1 MKIDE
6 LKKIIFSNTFV
17 RGLAIFFL
25 FALISAAIFWSILFG
40 GMVVNDYYGFDLG
53 TYKFFKDFGGEW
65 KDHWSLKL
73 WWPDYLGGLPV
84 YVTQISFFTPL
95 VFILYKFFSG
105 FAVYNWLTVFNFI
118 FGGLAMYWFA
128 RNLKLSKIASTV
140 SGLAYIFSQN
150 SLYWGLIPGFS
161 NVFVFIPLFFGALLK
176 ISENKKIFWFW
187 GALITAYG
195 LTAPNTQV
203 VFFTLVVGFFWA
215 LFLTYFHNVNNENG
229 AVAKFRPI
237 LGYIGFIAGGAILAS
252 FWLLP
257 TINYMQLST
266 RGEVLKYE
274 DLVFDF
280 MRVADPLRFFYPY
293 IELPQF
299 TGLVSLGIVP
309 NYYIG
314 ALTFLL
320 AIAAIFLVRKS
331 KIVAFF
337 VGVAAFSFLAR
348 VKWTGIFWALHFLPG
363 FNRFRGAFHWAFFGT
378 FALAILAGFAL
389 DNLDKIK
396 ESRHFEKFVKSLKI
410 FGWANVAAI
419 AGVFLAGLFRDKI
432 LNIIF
437 QFFDAKIYQG
447 TRKFPLEHY
456 HEVISSEFN
465 KFLNAFS
472 FTNYHFT
479 ISFLSVLLAIL
490 IFVLYQKGKINAENF
505 KKFALIFAF
514 LNLVFIWQGYYKFI
528 PISKITEYPDTVSF
542 IKNNYP
548 KNEHYRYF
556 RFYPPEMYQQFSV
569 FSVKDWDDY
578 KLKTLESNIGPYF
591 DMDGLGGSEPA
602 LSRRIADV
610 FNEIGLS
617 GPTTIS
623 GKPWMLSPDLSINQ
637 KISRFSSP
645 QNQNLFSM
653 LNIKYI
659 FSSFK
664 LPNFKLIYETT
675 ATEKNIPVYIY
686 ENPKVMPRIYFTKNV
701 KFVDSENLPAGRQG
715 AFEELLKVKDFHSL
729 TLIECQANC
738 PVSDTGETWIS
749 DTNIVEFKSELIK
762 IKTKTNKNQWLVYSD
777 ANLPTWEAYIDG
789 QKTEIYTANYLF
801 KSVFVPEGEHE
812 VVFKYP
818 NLWEQDKAAF
828 KSILGIQ

>member
-1 MKIDE
+1 MNKFLSNKI
-6 LKKIIFSNTFV
+6 LFIILLFSM
-17 RGLAIFFL
+17 AAL
-25 FALISAAIFWSILFG
+25 FIFWPILFG

-73 WWPDYLGGLPV
+73 WWSDYLGGLPV

-105 FAVYNWLTVFNFI
+105 FAVYNWLTFFNFI
-118 FGGLAMYWFA
+118 FGGLAMYWFCRA
-128 RNLKLSKIASTV
+128 LKLSKIASAV
-140 SGLAYIFSQN
+140 GGLAYIFSQN
-150 SLYWGLIPGFS
+150 NMYWGLIPGFS
-161 NVFVFIPLFFGALLK
+161 NIFVFIPLFFGALLK
-176 ISENKKIFWFW
+176 ISENRRIFWFW

-203 VFFTLVVGFFWA
+203 VFFTLIVGFFWT

-266 RGEVLKYE
+266 RGETLKYG

-280 MRVADPLRFFYPY
+280 MRIADPLRFFYPY

-320 AIAAIFLVRKS
+320 AIAAFFLVKRN
-331 KIVAFF
+331 KIIAFWA
-337 VGVAAFSFLAR
+337 GVVVFSFLVR
-348 VKWTGIFWALHFLPG
+348 VKWTGIFWVLHFLPG

-396 ESRHFEKFVKSLKI
+396 ESRHFGKFIKSLKI
-410 FGWANVAAI
+410 FGWANIAAI
-419 AGVFLAGLFRDKI
+419 AVVFLAGLFRGKI
-432 LNIIF
+432 LDKIF

-456 HEVISSEFN
+456 HGVISSEFN
-465 KFLNAFS
+465 KFLDSFS
-472 FTNYHFT
+472 FANYHFT

-490 IFVLYQKGKINAENF
+490 IFVLYQKSKINAENF
-505 KKFALIFAF
+505 KKFVLIFAF
-514 LNLVFIWQGYYKFI
+514 LNMVFIWQGYYKFI

-556 RFYPPEMYQQFSV
+556 QFYPPEMYQQFSV
-569 FSVKDWDDY
+569 FNVKDWDDY
-578 KLKTLESNIGPYF
+578 KLKTLESNISPYF
-591 DMDGLGGSEPA
+591 DMDGFGGKEPA
-602 LSRRIADV
+602 LSRRIADI

-623 GKPWMLSPDLSINQ
+623 GKPWMLSPELSLNQ
-637 KISRFSSP
+637 KIFRFSSRE
-645 QNQNLFSM
+645 NQNLLSM

-664 LPNFKLIYETT
+664 LNNLKLVYETT

-686 ENPKVMPRIYFTKNV
+686 ENPKVMPRIYFAKNV
-701 KFVDSENLPAGRQG
+701 KFVDSKNAL
-715 AFEELLKVKDFHSL
+715 EELLKIKDFRESS
-729 TLIECQANC
+729 LIECVNNCSQPSSKLQA
-738 PVSDTGETWIS
+738 PSSLTIETFEPQL
-749 DTNIVEFKSELIK
+749 VKV
-762 IKTKTNKNQWLVYSD
+762 KTNRGGWLIYSD
-777 ANLPTWEAYIDG
+777 ANLPTWEAHIDG

-801 KSVFVPEGEHE
+801 KSVFVPKGEHE
-812 VVFKYP
+812 VMFKYP
-818 NLWEQDKAAF
+818 GLWGQFKYAF
-828 KSILGIQ
+828 KNLIFK

>member
-1 MKIDE
+1 MIQFSINK
-6 LKKIIFSNTFV
+6 LLLII
-17 RGLAIFFL
+17 LL
-25 FALISAAIFWSILFG
+25 FIVATLFIFWPILFG
-40 GMVVNDYYGFDLG
+40 GMVVNDHYGFDLG

-65 KDHWSLKL
+65 KDHLSLKL

-95 VFILYKFFSG
+95 FFILYKFFSG

-118 FGGLAMYWFA
+118 FGGLAMYWFC
-128 RNLKLSKIASTV
+128 RTLKLSKIASAV
-140 SGLAYIFSQN
+140 GGLAYIFSQN
-150 SLYWGLIPGFS
+150 NIYWGLIPGFS

-176 ISENKKIFWFW
+176 ISENRKIFWFW
-187 GALITAYG
+187 GALIAAYG

-203 VFFTLVVGFFWA
+203 VFFTLVIGFFWA
-215 LFLTYFHNVNNENG
+215 VFLTCFHNFNYESNK
-229 AVAKFRPI
+229 AAKFRPI
-237 LGYIGFIAGGAILAS
+237 LGYISFIAGGAVLAS

-266 RGEVLKYE
+266 RGEALKYG

-280 MRVADPLRFFYPY
+280 MRIADPLRFIYPY

-314 ALTFLL
+314 AMTFLL
-320 AIAAIFLVRKS
+320 AIAAIFLVRKN
-331 KIVAFF
+331 KIIAFWT
-337 VGVAAFSFLAR
+337 GVAAFSFLVR

-363 FNRFRGAFHWAFFGT
+363 FDRFRGAFHWAFFGT

-396 ESRHFEKFVKSLKI
+396 ESRHFGKFIKSLKI
-410 FGWANVAAI
+410 FGWANIAAI
-419 AGVFLAGLFRDKI
+419 VGIFLTGLFRSKI
-432 LNIIF
+432 LDTIF
-437 QFFDAKIYQG
+437 QFFDSKIYQG

-456 HEVISSEFN
+456 HGVISSEFN

-472 FTNYHFT
+472 FSNYHFT

-490 IFVLYQKGKINAENF
+490 IFVLYQKGKINTENF
-505 KKFALIFAF
+505 KKFALVFVF
-514 LNLVFIWQGYYKFI
+514 LNLIFIWQGYYKFI

-602 LSRRIADV
+602 LSRRVADM

-623 GKPWMLSPDLSINQ
+623 GKPWMLSPDLSLSQ
-637 KISRFSSP
+637 KISRFSSL

-664 LPNFKLIYETT
+664 LPNFKLIYKTT

-686 ENPKVMPRIYFTKNV
+686 ENPNVMPRIYFAKSV
-701 KFVDSENLPAGRQG
+701 KYVNSESV
-715 AFEELLKVKDFHSL
+715 FEELLKVKDFRELSL
-729 TLIECQANC
+729 VECVDNC
-738 PVSDTGETWIS
+738 PKPSS
-749 DTNIVEFKSELIK
+749 KLQAPSSIVIEEFQSQLVK
-762 IKTKTNKNQWLVYSD
+762 IKTKTSQGQWLIYSD
-777 ANLPTWEAYIDG
+777 ANLPTWEAYIDN
-789 QKTEIYTANYLF
+789 KTTPIYTANYLF
-801 KSVFVPEGEHE
+801 KSVFVPEGKHE
-812 VVFKYP
+812 VMFKYP
-818 NLWEQDKAAF
+818 GLWGQDKAAF
-828 KSILGIQ
+828 KNLIFNF

>member
-1 MKIDE
+1 MSQ
-6 LKKIIFSNTFV
+6 FSNKILFV
-17 RGLAIFFL
+17 LLL
-25 FALISAAIFWSILFG
+25 FTVVALFIFWPILFG

-73 WWPDYLGGLPV
+73 WWPDYLGGLSV

-118 FGGLAMYWFA
+118 FGGLAMYWFC
-128 RNLKLSKIASTV
+128 RTLKLSKIASAV
-140 SGLAYIFSQN
+140 GGLAYIFSQN
-150 SLYWGLIPGFS
+150 NIYWGLIPGFS

-176 ISENKKIFWFW
+176 ISENKKIFWLW
-187 GALITAYG
+187 GGLIVAYG

-203 VFFTLVVGFFWA
+203 VFFTFIVGFFWA

-229 AVAKFRPI
+229 VVAKFRPI
-237 LGYIGFIAGGAILAS
+237 FGYMGFIAGGAVLAS

-266 RGEVLKYE
+266 RGEALKYG

-280 MRVADPLRFFYPY
+280 MRIADPLRFFYPY

-314 ALTFLL
+314 ALMILL
-320 AIAAIFLVRKS
+320 AIAAIFLVKKN
-331 KIVAFF
+331 KIVAFWTS
-337 VGVAAFSFLAR
+337 VAVFSFLVR

-363 FNRFRGAFHWAFFGT
+363 FNRFRGAFHWAFFST

-396 ESRHFEKFVKSLKI
+396 ESRHFKKFIKSLKI
-410 FGWANVAAI
+410 FGWANIAAI

-432 LNIIF
+432 LNKIF

-456 HEVISSEFN
+456 YGVISSEFN

-472 FTNYHFT
+472 FANYHFT

-490 IFVLYQKGKINAENF
+490 IFVLYQKGKINGENF
-505 KKFALIFAF
+505 KKFALAFAF
-514 LNLVFIWQGYYKFI
+514 LNLIFIWQGYYKFI

-548 KNEHYRYF
+548 KNEYYRYF

-591 DMDGLGGSEPA
+591 DMDGFGGSEPA
-602 LSRRIADV
+602 LSRRVADM

-623 GKPWMLSPDLSINQ
+623 GKPWMLSPDLSLNQ

-664 LPNFKLIYETT
+664 LNNLKLIYETT

-686 ENPKVMPRIYFTKNV
+686 ENSQVMPRIYFAKNV
-701 KFVDSENLPAGRQG
+701 KFVESENT
-715 AFEELLKVKDFHSL
+715 FEELLKVKDFHNQ

-738 PVSDTGETWIS
+738 PVSDTGETWVS
-749 DTNIVEFKSELIK
+749 DTDISEFKSQLVK
-762 IKTKTNKNQWLVYSD
+762 IKTKADQGKWLIYSD
-777 ANLPTWEAYIDG
+777 ANLPTWEAYIDN
-789 QKTEIYTANYLF
+789 QPTPIYTANYLF
-801 KSVFVPEGEHE
+801 KSVFVPKGEHE

-818 NLWEQDKAAF
+818 NLWGQF
-828 KSILGIQ
+828 KYALKSLISN